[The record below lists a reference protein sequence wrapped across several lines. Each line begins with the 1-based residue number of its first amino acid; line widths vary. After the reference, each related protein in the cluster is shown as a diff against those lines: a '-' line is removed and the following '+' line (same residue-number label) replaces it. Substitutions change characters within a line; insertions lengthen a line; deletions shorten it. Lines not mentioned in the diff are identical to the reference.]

1 MPNTITNRQMFL
13 ILFMTI
19 TAVSSVEISK
29 VAAQSVGRSGWV
41 SILLTALLFAAVAYL
56 WTRLN
61 NLHQGKM
68 LFDYSK
74 ELVGS
79 VGAYFLGVYFAQYFI
94 TMFVALDLY
103 MSNLLQANFLPKT
116 PPWVTSLALLPVI
129 GFVANK
135 GVTNTARLVEIYGLI
150 LIVTSV
156 MVHVVMLMEGDI
168 YYILPLFN
176 AAETG
181 TILSSVKEFIFSFL
195 GVEVLAMIPFTKKS
209 SPKAG
214 VTAIAALLLIGVWYV
229 LNVESCI
236 MMIGVDEIVHYNF
249 PWIMAFRQVEIP
261 VLKAFQRIDLLY
273 LTVGFIG
280 VFAGLSVIYLSIVE
294 FICRMLPKVK
304 RYWVVM
310 AVGAL
315 IFVTEIILF
324 GINNIHS
331 MLKHYLVYSGVL
343 VAGVVPLVLL
353 IITKVKN
360 HGRKK
365 SA

>member
-19 TAVSSVEISK
+19 SISSVEIPK

-41 SILLTALLFAAVAYL
+41 TILLTALLFSAVAYL
-56 WTRLN
+56 WARLN
-61 NLHQGKM
+61 SLHQEKM
-68 LFDYSK
+68 LYDYSK

-94 TMFVALDLY
+94 TMFVAMGLS
-103 MSNLLQANFLPKT
+103 MSNLLQVNFLPKT

-129 GFVANK
+129 GFIANK
-135 GVTNTARLVEIYGLI
+135 GVTNTARLVEIYSAI
-150 LIVTSV
+150 LIVTALTV
-156 MVHVVMLMEGDI
+156 NIIMLMQGDT

-195 GVEVLAMIPFTKKS
+195 GVEVLAMIPFTKKT

-214 VTAIAALLLIGVWYV
+214 FTAVAAILLVGMWYV
-229 LNVESCI
+229 LNTEACI
-236 MMIGVDEIVHYNF
+236 MMIGVDEVVHYNF

-261 VLKAFQRIDLLY
+261 LLKVFQRIDLMFVP
-273 LTVGFIG
+273 VGFIG
-280 VFAGLSVIYLSIVE
+280 VFAGMSVIYLGIVE
-294 FICRMLPKVK
+294 FMCRMLPKVK

-310 AVGAL
+310 AVGAVIFL
-315 IFVTEIILF
+315 IEVILT
-324 GINNIHS
+324 GINNIQS
-331 MLKHYLVYSGVL
+331 IMKNYLTYSGVFI
-343 VAGVVPLVLL
+343 AAIVPLVLL
-353 IITKVKN
+353 ILTKVKN